1 MQDRCDLVSKHHWN
15 MHFFSVAFIFKHT
28 SFFIRQ
34 LVHDSVHVVSCRASV
49 LLEILLN
56 PIEVLFLCLFIQG
69 PQGRSGLPGLPG
81 ADGPPVSI
89 SDSCLLNY

>member
-1 MQDRCDLVSKHHWN
+1 MV
-15 MHFFSVAFIFKHT
+15 
-28 SFFIRQ
+28 
-34 LVHDSVHVVSCRASV
+34 
-49 LLEILLN
+49 LEILLN

-89 SDSCLLNY
+89 SDTAKLLIDDVMIETYFTARCL